1 MEKQLIEFRWKHQDK
16 FTQIKEP
23 HISPNSN
30 ENLKKSSRN
39 TTPIA
44 GDSILFGIEESR
56 IWERDRKVKN
66 KIFPRA
72 TIDNMYDYI
81 KSLSKKCPDNI
92 IVHVGTNNTT
102 NNPSKVVLGKV
113 LDLNK
118 FIEK

>member
-39 TTPIA
+39 TTPIV

-56 IWERDRKVKN
+56 I
-66 KIFPRA
+66 
-72 TIDNMYDYI
+72 
-81 KSLSKKCPDNI
+81 
-92 IVHVGTNNTT
+92 
-102 NNPSKVVLGKV
+102 
-113 LDLNK
+113 
-118 FIEK
+118 